1 MHMKEIKPTPEPTI
15 RRLPKYLH
23 FLQVLQQQNV
33 TSVSSTRIARE
44 LGFDSTQVRKDI
56 EVTSL
61 VGRPKTGYDVN
72 ELIDAIMAHLNW
84 NNTTDA
90 FLAGAGN
97 LGSALVGYQT
107 FKSYGLNI
115 IAAFDNDETKIGKEI
130 FGVSILDTRKLTE
143 LAQRMHVHIGII
155 TVPVEYAQ
163 KVADDMVDGG
173 IKAIWNFASTKV
185 SVPEDVIIEN
195 AQLSLS
201 LAVLSRKLRE
211 KNELKDHSI

>member
-1 MHMKEIKPTPEPTI
+1 MKEIKPTPEPTI

-23 FLQVLQQQNV
+23 FLQFLQQQNV

-107 FKSYGLNI
+107 FKTYGLNI
-115 IAAFDNDETKIGKEI
+115 IAAFDSDETKIGKEI
-130 FGVSILDTRKLTE
+130 FGVPILDIKKLTE

-155 TVPVEYAQ
+155 TVPIEYAQ
-163 KVADDMVDGG
+163 KVADDMVEGG
-173 IKAIWNFASTKV
+173 IRAIWNFASTKV
-185 SVPEDVIIEN
+185 SVPEDIIIEN

>member
-1 MHMKEIKPTPEPTI
+1 MKEIKPTPEPTI